1 MQVFLWVVLVVF
13 VLQEVHHSIAKKKA
27 AKELI
32 AIDPSDLSPQFES
45 KRIQKPVRETSNW
58 FFFDPNAVAEHRL
71 KQLPISEFY
80 ANNLLKYRKSGGRFY
95 KVEDLMKIYG
105 FEADWYSDM
114 SKFVRFPN
122 PKPDSVETNV
132 NPIQNYSINAM
143 DSLDWIRLP
152 GIGPVFA
159 SRIMKYRK
167 ALGGFVHWK
176 QLEEVYGLDSAW
188 VRKYALQW
196 ELDSNAIE
204 VINFNEVEVEDLK
217 RHPYISRKM
226 AQHLVNFRRHRG
238 PLNDIKEL
246 QESHLID
253 PAFLTKIA
261 PYLKV
266 E

>member
-1 MQVFLWVVLVVF
+1 MQVFLWVVLVIF
-13 VLQEVHHSIAKKKA
+13 VVQELHISIAKKKT

-45 KRIQKPVRETSNW
+45 KSIEKPVRETSNW
-58 FFFDPNAVAEHRL
+58 FFFDPNLLSDNQL
-71 KQLPISEFY
+71 KKLPFSSFY
-80 ANNLLKYRKSGGRFY
+80 TNNLLKYRQKGGRFY
-95 KVEDLMKIYG
+95 GLEDLKKIYG
-105 FEADWYSDM
+105 FESDWLSDLQHYA
-114 SKFVRFPN
+114 RFTKTKATEVGRKLEP
-122 PKPDSVETNV
+122 STN
-132 NPIQNYSINAM
+132 YAINSM
-143 DSLDWIRLP
+143 DSLDWISLE

-159 SRIMKYRK
+159 SRIMKYRR

-176 QLEEVYGLDSAW
+176 QLEEVYGLDSAV

-196 ELDSNAIE
+196 EIDSSAIAH
-204 VINFNEVEVEDLK
+204 INFNEVGVNELK

-226 AQHLVNFRRHRG
+226 AQHLVNFRKHRG
-238 PLNDIKEL
+238 PLKDIHEL